1 MKSNIGR
8 VAPVAGYAGGAH
20 GTATLV
26 PETRIGWGYH
36 VVRDSG
42 KLPMPAE
49 CYWQMSDTVFWYG
62 PC

>member
-8 VAPVAGYAGGAH
+8 VAPVAGYAGGTD

-49 CYWQMSDTVFWYG
+49 C
-62 PC
+62 